1 KWTEAVHCYKRI
13 LDIQKRKS
21 DGRPDQIAQAICD
34 CGNALY
40 ELYKVALKDRSAL
53 RNILDETIELY
64 TQALALY
71 ENLGAGYESSA
82 IEMLQLIARSNKD
95 QKKWGEADRC
105 YQRIMNIQKQIANGR
120 PDQKAQALSD
130 YSNALYQLCDYAAK
144 NGGSAFHSS
153 VNKTIELYIQALA
166 LYESLGAEYESCVT
180 DTLDMI
186 ARSYR

>member
-1 KWTEAVHCYKRI
+1 KMAQALSYLERAIALREQIGNIDQSVNALISFAASYQYQKKWTEAVHCYKRI

-71 ENLGAGYESSA
+71 ENLG
-82 IEMLQLIARSNKD
+82 
-95 QKKWGEADRC
+95 
-105 YQRIMNIQKQIANGR
+105 
-120 PDQKAQALSD
+120 
-130 YSNALYQLCDYAAK
+130 
-144 NGGSAFHSS
+144 
-153 VNKTIELYIQALA
+153 
-166 LYESLGAEYESCVT
+166 
-180 DTLDMI
+180 
-186 ARSYR
+186 